1 MAKNY
6 ESESKN
12 SRNYTGTS
20 DKNSYGNEMNH
31 AGNVKNSVKS
41 KNETDCRSKAKNKT
55 SQSYSIRRRQILIGS
70 GGEMPLLICCKPIYL
85 FAGFCQAVAHLS
97 LISYDITKRSL
108 PCFRWK
114 RFLQKC
120 WIIMWT
126 EGTR

>member
-31 AGNVKNSVKS
+31 AGNAKNSVKS

-55 SQSYSIRRRQILIGS
+55 FPSTLPAQKKTRILIGS
-70 GGEMPLLICCKPIYL
+70 GGGNAPPDLL
-85 FAGFCQAVAHLS
+85 
-97 LISYDITKRSL
+97 
-108 PCFRWK
+108 
-114 RFLQKC
+114 
-120 WIIMWT
+120 
-126 EGTR
+126 

>member
-31 AGNVKNSVKS
+31 AGNAKNSVKS

-55 SQSYSIRRRQILIGS
+55 SQSYSSEEDESIDWIRRGKCPPDSAVSQFIVS
-70 GGEMPLLICCKPIYL
+70 
-85 FAGFCQAVAHLS
+85 AVFCQAVH
-97 LISYDITKRSL
+97 IC
-108 PCFRWK
+108 P
-114 RFLQKC
+114 
-120 WIIMWT
+120 
-126 EGTR
+126 

>member
-31 AGNVKNSVKS
+31 AGNAKNSVKS

-55 SQSYSIRRRQILIGS
+55 AIMIPIRYHLFFINSYVSRSVFSISSTVGS
-70 GGEMPLLICCKPIYL
+70 AI
-85 FAGFCQAVAHLS
+85 
-97 LISYDITKRSL
+97 
-108 PCFRWK
+108 
-114 RFLQKC
+114 FL
-120 WIIMWT
+120 
-126 EGTR
+126 